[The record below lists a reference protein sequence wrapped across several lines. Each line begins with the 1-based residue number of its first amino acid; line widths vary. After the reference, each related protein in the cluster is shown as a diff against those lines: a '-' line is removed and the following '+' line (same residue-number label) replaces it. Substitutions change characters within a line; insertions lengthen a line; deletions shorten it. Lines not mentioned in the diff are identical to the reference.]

1 MEKLAKYSTIIYASI
16 WFLGFILSYSFFSKF
31 KIDIVE
37 YLDFTE
43 IFFGFFTN
51 ILELK
56 YLGGAL
62 VLMLLYSSIFLIV
75 FKAVRDLTSMLYILI
90 VGEVILLIGGGVL
103 FLIEIL
109 FDFSLSNSS
118 FPFSVNYLFFILLFF
133 FTLKLYD
140 HYDLKPN
147 NNFGKYIVRFNSLTV
162 KNISWGLFILI
173 ISYSLTAYSLG
184 WSQKHVVANLK
195 YNNGT
200 QIKEVSFSYHNELIK
215 SDSITVF
222 IGATKNNIFL
232 YNRRT
237 FETLIFE
244 KNNISNLAYGR
255 DE

>member
-16 WFLGFILSYSFFSKF
+16 WLLGFVLSYSFYSKF
-31 KIDIVE
+31 NIDIVE

-62 VLMLLYSSIFLIV
+62 VLMLLYSSVFLIV
-75 FKAVRDLTSMLYILI
+75 FKGVRGLTSMLYILI
-90 VGEVILLIGGGVL
+90 VIEIILLIGGGVL
-103 FLIEIL
+103 FLIETL

-118 FPFSVNYLFFILLFF
+118 LPFSLNYLFLILLFF

-140 HYDLKPN
+140 HYDIKPN
-147 NNFGKYIVRFNSLTV
+147 NNFSKYIVKFNSLIV
-162 KNISWGLFILI
+162 KNISWGLFVLI

-184 WSQKHVVANLK
+184 WSQKFVVANLK
-195 YNNGT
+195 YNKT
-200 QIKEVSFSYHNELIK
+200 QIKEVSFSYHNVLVK
-215 SDSITVF
+215 SDSVTVF
-222 IGATKNNIFL
+222 IGATRNNIFL

-244 KNNISNLAYGR
+244 KNNISNLVYGR